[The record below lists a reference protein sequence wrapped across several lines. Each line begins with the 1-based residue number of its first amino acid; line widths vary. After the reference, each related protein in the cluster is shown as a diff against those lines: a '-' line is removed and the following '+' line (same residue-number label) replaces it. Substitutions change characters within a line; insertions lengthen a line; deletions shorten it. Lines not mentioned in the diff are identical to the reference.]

1 MKLHRKFKNWEWYGD
16 IITRGIFIDLLL
28 TVNWEEKKWRGITVP
43 AGSLVTSIEH
53 LAQSTGVSPRVLRER
68 LNKLEKTGEIAKQT
82 SNKFTIITLLNWR
95 KYQDFLDVKDDI
107 EQDSPNNR
115 QTNAKQMPNNRQQLN
130 NEKKRRNKEIKN
142 NTPPASGTGVI
153 PKEQSP
159 YSFSEPEQV
168 SAVQMMDSLDRW
180 ERLLKV
186 WITSENVHILKKV
199 RDHHFL
205 KMPIEKQ
212 EELVQYIESLGSQA
226 KYLSNLWIGP
236 LLKSKDF
243 SIEDIRIEIQ
253 QKQKFDK
260 TRPINLKVDSIEE
273 PFVNQFF
280 DKEGRSLSTK
290 YPLTK

>member
-1 MKLHRKFKNWEWYGD
+1 MYRTLLQEDFWHKDSKTAHLWMTILLSANWEVGKWNGVT
-16 IITRGIFIDLLL
+16 IEPGSFITTYKELVRL
-28 TVNWEEKKWRGITVP
+28 TGLTTMEIRHRLNNFEINERISLKSTKGFTSITV
-43 AGSLVTSIEH
+43 
-53 LAQSTGVSPRVLRER
+53 
-68 LNKLEKTGEIAKQT
+68 
-82 SNKFTIITLLNWR
+82 LNWTN
-95 KYQDFLDVKDDI
+95 YQGFEDI
-107 EQDSPNNR
+107 SESEQR
-115 QTNAKQMPNNRQQLN
+115 TN
-130 NEKKRRNKEIKN
+130 NEEIIEETTKKSALKQRVYNKKRNKEIKN

-153 PKEQSP
+153 PNEQSL

-199 RDHHFL
+199 RDQHFL

-253 QKQKFDK
+253 QKEKFDR
-260 TRPINLKVDSIEE
+260 TRPKSLKEESVNE
-273 PFVNQFF
+273 PFHNHKYDERGSLKKEY
-280 DKEGRSLSTK
+280 DKF
-290 YPLTK
+290 PI